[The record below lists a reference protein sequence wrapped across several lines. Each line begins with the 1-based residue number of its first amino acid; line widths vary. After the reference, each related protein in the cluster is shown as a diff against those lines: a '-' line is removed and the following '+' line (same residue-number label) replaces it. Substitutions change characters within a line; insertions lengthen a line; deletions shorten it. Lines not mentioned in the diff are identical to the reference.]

1 MILVTGASGIV
12 GHFVVISLVEAG
24 HKIRAIKRVNSKIES
39 LEPWSNQIEWV
50 EADVLDLAA
59 LEKAFEGVERVVH
72 CAALVSFHQVDKEDM
87 ITVNVD
93 GTANMVNLALKY
105 NVKKFVHISSV
116 AALGRKPGVDF
127 IDEEM
132 KWEASENN
140 SNYGESKYLGEL
152 EVWRAQEEGLNSV
165 ILNPSIV
172 LGPGD
177 WESSSMQL
185 FKYVNQG
192 RAFYPDGQMNYV
204 DVRDLSNVINLLLFN
219 DIKAERFILNSGK
232 AYYKDVFELISKHFN
247 KPAPKYKVTYAL
259 LTFAYIF
266 DTIKSR
272 LLGQK
277 PILTKESMRLSKM
290 NYFYSNE
297 KVKKFLNYEF
307 KPLEESIEWTC
318 NEILRENK

>member
-24 HKIRAIKRVNSKIES
+24 HKIRAIKRANSKIS
-39 LEPWSNQIEWV
+39 RLDQWSDQIEWV
-50 EADVLDLAA
+50 DADVLDLTV
-59 LEKAFEGVERVVH
+59 LEKAFAGVERVVH
-72 CAALVSFHQVDKEDM
+72 CAALVSFHQEDKEGM
-87 ITVNVD
+87 MTVNVE
-93 GTANMVNLALKY
+93 GTANMVNLALKN

-116 AALGRKPGVDF
+116 AALGRKPGTDF
-127 IDEEM
+127 IDEDI

-152 EVWRAQEEGLNSV
+152 EVWRAQEEGLNTV

-185 FKYVNQG
+185 FKYVKQG
-192 RAFYPDGQMNYV
+192 RVFYPDGQMNYI
-204 DVRDLSNVINLLLFN
+204 DVRDLANIIEQLLFN
-219 DIKAERFILNSGK
+219 EINTERFILNSGK
-232 AYYKDVFELISKHFN
+232 AYYKDVFNLISKHFD
-247 KPAPKYKVTYAL
+247 KPAPRYKVTYAL

-297 KVKKFLNYEF
+297 KVKKALNYNF
-307 KPLEESIEWTC
+307 KELDESIEWTC

>member
-24 HKIRAIKRVNSKIES
+24 HKIRAIKRVNSKIDR

-50 EADVLDLAA
+50 NADVLDIAA
-59 LEKAFEGVERVVH
+59 LEKAFEGVERVIH
-72 CAALVSFHQVDKEDM
+72 CAALVSFHQEDKEGM
-87 ITVNVD
+87 MTVNVD

-105 NVKKFVHISSV
+105 NVKKFVHVSSV

-127 IDEEM
+127 IDEDI

-152 EVWRAQEEGLNSV
+152 EVWRAQEEGLNTV

-185 FKYVNQG
+185 FKYAKQG
-192 RAFYPDGQMNYV
+192 RVFYPDGQMNYV
-204 DVRDLSNVINLLLFN
+204 DVRDLVSIIQQLLFN
-219 DIKAERFILNSGK
+219 EINAARFIINSGK
-232 AYYKDVFELISKHFN
+232 AYYKDVFELISKYFDIA
-247 KPAPKYKVTYAL
+247 APKYKVTYAL

-272 LLGQK
+272 MLGQK

-290 NYFYSNE
+290 NYYYSNE
-297 KVKKFLNYEF
+297 KVKKFLNYDF
-307 KPLEESIEWTC
+307 RQLEESIEWTC
-318 NEILRENK
+318 SEILRENR